1 MPYLNDVHNY
11 TIFLIGVHDT
21 YVQNSKNEECH
32 IHITHELHA
41 NPSFFFMFCRRQKSG
56 VSKPIKFFV
65 GGWGLDRLLCSG

>member
-32 IHITHELHA
+32 IHMTHELHA
-41 NPSFFFMFCRRQKSG
+41 NPSFFFMLCRRQVWDLQTYQS
-56 VSKPIKFFV
+56 
-65 GGWGLDRLLCSG
+65 LCWWMGIR